1 MSRAKA
7 ILLIALLAATF
18 AVAQDSPSNG
28 TPGQGNTPEDQNSTA
43 NRSLNIQGCLSSS
56 AMGDNSFTIT
66 EDETGKVYRLTGNVS
81 ELASH
86 AGQQVRL
93 SGVTASEQPN
103 SGANP
108 TGNSS
113 PEIPTF
119 QVSGIQ
125 MISNHC
131 TGHPPPNDKG
141 AGAAGTPQSAGV
153 IENTPQAQASAR
165 NSSSADAASRAKAD
179 NNLPQ
184 TATILPLLGL
194 VGLSSLVTG
203 FIFRNR

>member
-18 AVAQDSPSNG
+18 GVAQDSPGSG

-43 NRSLNIQGCLSSS
+43 NRSVNIQGCLSSS

-66 EDETGKVYRLTGNVS
+66 QDQTGKVYRLTGNLS

-86 AGQQVRL
+86 AGQQVTL

-103 SGANP
+103 SDAEA

-113 PEIPTF
+113 PEIPTL

-131 TGHPPPNDKG
+131 IGHPPPNDKG
-141 AGAAGTPQSAGV
+141 AGAGAPQSAGV

-165 NSSSADAASRAKAD
+165 NSSSPDAASRAKAD

>member
-18 AVAQDSPSNG
+18 GVAQDSPSSG
-28 TPGQGNTPEDQNSTA
+28 TPGQGITPEDQNSTA
-43 NRSLNIQGCLSSS
+43 NRSVNIQGCLSSS

-66 EDETGKVYRLTGNVS
+66 QDQTGKVYRLTGNLS

-86 AGQQVRL
+86 AGQQVTL

-103 SGANP
+103 SDADA

-113 PEIPTF
+113 PEIPTL
-119 QVSGIQ
+119 QVSGIK
-125 MISNHC
+125 MTSDHC
-131 TGHPPPNDKG
+131 AGYPSTNEKG
-141 AGAAGTPQSAGV
+141 AGAAGGAQSAAV
-153 IENTPQAQASAR
+153 IANPPQAQADAKDSSPPDAGHKAR
-165 NSSSADAASRAKAD
+165 AD

-203 FIFRNR
+203 FVFRKR